1 MARNCASYSVGH
13 RKWLLR
19 HSTPCIQLSSSSGS
33 SGSLDASANVAVPF
47 LFKAANPSSAYVAM
61 QRLDLGEGGGGG
73 MEMAMG
79 ALLACQYL
87 NSSSNCTTVSHCPTP
102 MYSISSGD
110 PSSIYGDS
118 FLHKYSV
125 DLGSVSALVRPA
137 PPPSTVPQEPRTS
150 YCESH
155 ASLGITH
162 SLISDQWAFR

>member
-1 MARNCASYSVGH
+1 MRQLFGCEPIVVTETYFSMCTAVIFFWVIGLIGH
-13 RKWLLR
+13 
-19 HSTPCIQLSSSSGS
+19 LSQRRCP
-33 SGSLDASANVAVPF
+33 VPF
-47 LFKAANPSSAYVAM
+47 QGGQPKLCICGYAEVGPW
-61 QRLDLGEGGGGG
+61 RGEDG
-73 MEMAMG
+73 MEIAMW

-87 NSSSNCTTVSHCPTP
+87 NSSSNCATVSHCPTP

-125 DLGSVSALVRPA
+125 DLGSVSALVPPA